1 MEQKTLQT
9 SFFTPLNATDCT
21 YKSPNLIMS
30 SYDLSLTEH
39 RIITLGCKKIKP
51 IYVEKRM
58 SPKDL
63 DNALQAIK
71 FKDIEISVS
80 EYKEAF
86 NIKGNNIYDTLE
98 KHCNMLYER
107 SINYFDE
114 ANVLSKKRWI
124 SGCHFD
130 RPNGLIKLTFNVE
143 MIPDLLVLRRFVP
156 LSNTLLEDKVDRL
169 INIHSK
175 KGFGVVSACR
185 RDKTNEENLKRT
197 EQLKKDLSELGWSY
211 TIGYG
216 GGFQENGNEEGF
228 DVSKPKFNEISVIVY
243 NHNRKNE
250 KAALLKD
257 LIALGKKYN
266 QDDIYYQEPNGKAYW
281 YDKNG
286 EIDATFSG
294 IAKNDPTQQYFTG
307 FNKSRLSKF
316 DKKNIT
322 KKGKIGSSKA
332 MEHRFS
338 GIIEGVNPPPAT
350 LIEEIKRKNMGE
362 IFISSFNVLTQN
374 EVYNLLNSESCFKY

>member
-156 LSNTLLEDKVDRL
+156 LSNTLLEDKVQSKYAYRNYEILKSNMYKGEWKISVEEYKFLLKVSDKYNKYNELNKRIIKPSL
-169 INIHSK
+169 KYINDNSDIHVELTPIRSGRFYKFLKFDIRPNINIESTIDNEPIEDTMP
-175 KGFGVVSACR
+175 SA
-185 RDKTNEENLKRT
+185 
-197 EQLKKDLSELGWSY
+197 
-211 TIGYG
+211 
-216 GGFQENGNEEGF
+216 
-228 DVSKPKFNEISVIVY
+228 FNEISRALVELNIELTSTDAETLIDTAIEVTQANNIDINVVDYIV
-243 NHNRKNE
+243 E
-250 KAALLKD
+250 KIELLKNYLVCNKVD
-257 LIALGKKYN
+257 NTIGYLLSAI
-266 QDDIYYQEPNGKAYW
+266 
-281 YDKNG
+281 KNNWTITSK
-286 EIDATFSG
+286 EQS
-294 IAKNDPTQQYFTG
+294 
-307 FNKSRLSKF
+307 NKSR
-316 DKKNIT
+316 KN
-322 KKGKIGSSKA
+322 G
-332 MEHRFS
+332 FNNF
-338 GIIEGVNPPPAT
+338 EGREYDYSD
-350 LIEEIKRKNMGE
+350 LEK
-362 IFISSFNVLTQN
+362 Q
-374 EVYNLLNSESCFKY
+374 LLGRG

>member
-1 MEQKTLQT
+1 MKILW
-9 SFFTPLNATDCT
+9 F
-21 YKSPNLIMS
+21 K
-30 SYDLSLTEH
+30 EH
-39 RIITLGCKKIKP
+39 
-51 IYVEKRM
+51 
-58 SPKDL
+58 
-63 DNALQAIK
+63 
-71 FKDIEISVS
+71 
-80 EYKEAF
+80 
-86 NIKGNNIYDTLE
+86 
-98 KHCNMLYER
+98 
-107 SINYFDE
+107 
-114 ANVLSKKRWI
+114 
-124 SGCHFD
+124 
-130 RPNGLIKLTFNVE
+130 
-143 MIPDLLVLRRFVP
+143 
-156 LSNTLLEDKVDRL
+156 TLLEDKVDRL

-228 DVSKPKFNEISVIVY
+228 DISKPKFNEISVIVY

-250 KAALLKD
+250 KAVLLKD

-286 EIDATFSG
+286 EIDATFNG

-374 EVYNLLNSESCFKY
+374 EVYNLLNSESCFNY